1 MLINIGYS
9 KYFFCKNVFYWNYYL
24 FLTMLNLF
32 CFLKLAT
39 FQIWLIYENGKQC
52 DCLLRYHQM
61 LNFLKEQCCVK
72 LYSVVLTIFTI

>member
-1 MLINIGYS
+1 MLINVGYS
-9 KYFFCKNVFYWNYYL
+9 KYYFTKIYFIGIIIF

-32 CFLKLAT
+32 CFLKLAK

-52 DCLLRYHQM
+52 DYLLRYHQM